1 MSQRVWE
8 FFLLLDP
15 LKLRDRVFYI
25 PVLVNAGN
33 RAVSIS
39 LTHEE
44 RIKHLE
50 MVKLA
55 ALKNLRTLSALE
67 CENI

>member
-1 MSQRVWE
+1 M
-8 FFLLLDP
+8 L
-15 LKLRDRVFYI
+15 YI
-25 PVLVNAGN
+25 PLLAYAGN
-33 RAVSIS
+33 RAVFIS